1 MGLIKSTFDDVGKAI
16 GGVADG
22 VGKVVKGGAELAAGA
37 LTLNPKEM
45 EAGTKDITIG
55 GVKGASSAVDI
66 TIGGLAESTA
76 NHLMDDAI
84 DNAGLSGSGEAD
96 GAGRADEASEAD
108 GDSDSDS
115 DGIDAE
121 QLKKTKDFADSV
133 SEGANAG
140 FFLR

>member
-1 MGLIKSTFDDVGKAI
+1 MGLIKSTFDDIGKAV
-16 GGVADG
+16 GGVAEG
-22 VGKVVKGGAELAAGA
+22 VGKVLKGGGELAAGA

-45 EAGTKDITIG
+45 EAGAKDITIG
-55 GVKGASSAVDI
+55 GVKGASNAVEL
-66 TIGGLAESTA
+66 TAGGLAESTA

-84 DNAGLSGSGEAD
+84 DSAGLGGSDQTDGAD
-96 GAGRADEASEAD
+96 GAD
-108 GDSDSDS
+108 GDSDSGS

-121 QLKKTKDFADSV
+121 QLKKTKEFADNI